1 MSRLTSVLIFV
12 FLIVSLFG
20 CRKKKTDGL
29 SEETIQVDGR
39 TREYL
44 QYLPEDWEHQL
55 DLPVLFVLHGGNV
68 GTPENTMNG
77 IDFRDLADQDKF
89 ILIYPAGV
97 DKNWNDGRP
106 TDANLQGVDDVNFF
120 RELIAKLVS
129 KYSVDT
135 NAIFATGI
143 SNGGFMSSRLGCE
156 LSDKIAAIAVVA
168 ATMEENTVY
177 ANCAPANNVS
187 AIYIHGTADQI
198 VPISGGEMTEGD
210 GGFVV
215 SHQQAVSKW
224 VQINQTETT
233 PVITDLPNT
242 TDDGTTIT
250 SYQYLSGNNGT
261 DVVGYIIENGG
272 HTWPQSSG
280 LQLAFIVG
288 LTSRDMNANQV
299 IWDFFKDHK
308 RN

>member
-1 MSRLTSVLIFV
+1 MMLVTRVVLFSLAV
-12 FLIVSLFG
+12 ASLFG
-20 CRKKKTDGL
+20 CRKRNTAGA
-29 SEETIQVDGR
+29 SEETIVVDGR

-44 QYLPEDWEHQL
+44 QFLPEDWEEEST
-55 DLPVLFVLHGGNV
+55 LPVLFVLHGGNV
-68 GTPENTMNG
+68 GTPENTMNS
-77 IDFRDLADQDKF
+77 IDFREFANQDKF

-97 DKNWNDGRP
+97 AKNWNDGRP

-120 RELIAKLVS
+120 RQLISKLVS
-129 KYSVDT
+129 KYAVDT
-135 NAIFATGI
+135 NAVFATGI

-187 AIYIHGTADQI
+187 AIYIHGTDDQI
-198 VPISGGEMTEGD
+198 VPISGGEMTAGD

-215 SHQQAVSKW
+215 SHQDAVTKW
-224 VQINQTETT
+224 VQINQTEAT
-233 PVITDLPNT
+233 PIITDLPNST
-242 TDDGTTIT
+242 NDGTTIT
-250 SYQYLSGNNGT
+250 SYHYQKGNNGT

-299 IWDFFKDHK
+299 VWDFFKYHK